1 MCVPV
6 PLRSL
11 MVGWYPPY
19 QLLRPRIA
27 VAISA
32 IFGSYANYHSDPG
45 QKSADTFHL
54 NGLHRRDHGG
64 PVPARPHWLY
74 KRKSTLTIYLGP
86 SARPSR

>member
-11 MVGWYPPY
+11 MVGWYPHISSCACG
-19 QLLRPRIA
+19 LLWQSGHFRELRQSPP
-27 VAISA
+27 
-32 IFGSYANYHSDPG
+32 DPG

-54 NGLHRRDHGG
+54 NGNHRRDHGG
-64 PVPARPHWLY
+64 PVPARPRWLY